1 MTTQKCSE
9 RISTEWGDRK
19 ESISALND
27 WEVREYPLC
36 FDYVEANYFA
46 NDRGEHT
53 HEGYH
58 RYQMSY
64 GGPQD
69 EIRFY
74 DNNKVMYAFLEW
86 GDGAEIDITNEA
98 ITERFRKIYQV

>member
-1 MTTQKCSE
+1 MTTQKCTD
-9 RISTEWGDRK
+9 RIATEWAREK
-19 ESISALND
+19 ERLNAMTD
-27 WEVREYPLC
+27 TEIRDYPLC
-36 FDYVEANYFA
+36 FDHVEADFFA

-53 HEGYH
+53 HEGYS

-74 DNNKVMYAFLEW
+74 NDNTVTYAFLDW
-86 GDGAEIDITNEA
+86 GDGAEIDITDEA
-98 ITERFRKIYQV
+98 ITKRFRKIYQV